1 MKLKPIIRILTGFVA
16 AVMLAAP
23 VHPLFAKEA
32 PPPLYASTV
41 AKYPAPMLSDV
52 DGREYKILF
61 DPAKTSPDMATAF
74 KDLWDKIKAASA
86 KQGMQVTEKD
96 KNPLAIEFSTKEY
109 FDTPDQAL
117 WGKGYLIRI
126 TTRYKDGK
134 PGDPVAVTVKAVFD
148 DAGKTLAV
156 PLTVVGVDKS
166 KTEAEENVG
175 FGPDGQLR
183 GYIEKGSSFSVPL
196 ASLGKLTLGDFGKYM
211 PELLKLGLPADT
223 PLKSTKAYSYRVR
236 PGAVVLPGIAPSGVS
251 MEAWSRTEG
260 GAAFLYDFS
269 FGYSDL
275 DYYAVAATHAAGEQ
289 FMTKVMKDELGALA
303 SPDSGKWGGS
313 KVRQLMNRPVPA
325 VVAGAAA
332 PATKSVAAK
341 APVGFNTS
349 ATAPVN
355 ALDVKFGYAVPPAYI
370 KHYEADKAGK
380 VLINPYLQVA
390 SKDFPAVLVV
400 KEAPYNWVIDANG
413 NVAIIPEAAHPYGRT
428 YPNGFFRPEDQ
439 STRKPGTRENY
450 GHVSALAGTPG
461 RISGEILFDKDTNTW
476 VINMQCGRYAQHD
489 PDRSPEQ
496 LINAGTM
503 IREVVGPGKT
513 PWGQVFFL
521 LEYSSD
527 DMRAALLKSPKI
539 QYDDPAKK
547 ARPHLIVM
555 GGGATTFKPEEMPKV
570 AAAAP
575 ATVAAP
581 AAAAGPADSGA
592 TKPAKVRKAKAA
604 QNDDPS

>member
-23 VHPLFAKEA
+23 VHPLIAKEA
-32 PPPLYASTV
+32 PAPLYASTI

-61 DPAKTSPDMATAF
+61 DPVKTSPDMATAF
-74 KDLWDKIKAASA
+74 KDLWDRIKAAAA

-109 FDTPDQAL
+109 FDTPEQAL

-175 FGPDGQLR
+175 FGPDGLLR

-196 ASLGKLTLGDFGKYM
+196 ASLGKFTLGDFGKYM

-223 PLKSTKAYSYRVR
+223 PLKSTRAYSYRVR

-260 GAAFLYDFS
+260 GAPFLYDFS

-275 DYYAVAATHAAGEQ
+275 DFYAVASTHAAGEQ
-289 FMTKVMKDELGALA
+289 FMIKVLKDELGALA

-313 KVRQLMNRPVPA
+313 KVRQMMNRPVPA

-332 PATKSVAAK
+332 PATKPVEAK
-341 APVGFNTS
+341 AAVGFNTS

-355 ALDVKFGYAVPPAYI
+355 ALDIRFGYAVPPAYI
-370 KHYEADKAGK
+370 KHYEADKTGK

-400 KEAPYNWVIDANG
+400 KEAPYNWVIDAGG
-413 NVAIIPEAAHPYGRT
+413 NVAIIPEAAHPYGRL

-450 GHVSALAGTPG
+450 GHVSALAGMPG
-461 RISGEILFDKDTNTW
+461 RISGEILYDKDTNTW
-476 VINMQCGRYAQHD
+476 VINNKSGRYTKHN

-496 LINAGTM
+496 LVNAATT
-503 IREVVGPGKT
+503 IREVVDPGKT

-527 DMRAALLKSPKI
+527 EMRAALLTSPKI
-539 QYDDPAKK
+539 QYDDPVKK

-581 AAAAGPADSGA
+581 AAAAAPADSGA
-592 TKPAKVRKAKAA
+592 AKPAKVRKAKAA